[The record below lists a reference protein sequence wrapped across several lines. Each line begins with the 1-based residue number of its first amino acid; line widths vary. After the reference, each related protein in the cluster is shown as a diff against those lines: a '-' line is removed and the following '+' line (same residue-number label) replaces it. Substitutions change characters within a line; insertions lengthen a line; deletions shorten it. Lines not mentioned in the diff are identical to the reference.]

1 MKKVLI
7 FGKGNLYENKK
18 GYIKQNYNII
28 GFLDNKIN
36 ISEIDYDEEK
46 IAIYNPQDLRLY
58 MEQDVMIVLMS
69 YQYIDMW
76 RQLFEL
82 GIKEESI
89 LFGIS
94 FPPYMEDEEILFDK
108 GRSLFVEN
116 DKVLYWM
123 NEREK
128 VIIENHQQLNAIAK
142 KLLRDKY
149 KDKYPII
156 DVIAHMDLMPV
167 SREFGLERGTAIDR
181 YYIEKF
187 LEKNR
192 NLIYGDCIEIAENT
206 YTMRFG
212 QDKIK
217 KSHILHLEGW
227 GENAIKGNLETGEG
241 IEEEKYDCVIITQT
255 LMFTF
260 NEWSRKL
267 TPKMKKL

>member
-94 FPPYMEDEEILFDK
+94 FPPYIVK
-108 GRSLFVEN
+108 
-116 DKVLYWM
+116 
-123 NEREK
+123 
-128 VIIENHQQLNAIAK
+128 
-142 KLLRDKY
+142 
-149 KDKYPII
+149 
-156 DVIAHMDLMPV
+156 
-167 SREFGLERGTAIDR
+167 
-181 YYIEKF
+181 
-187 LEKNR
+187 
-192 NLIYGDCIEIAENT
+192 
-206 YTMRFG
+206 
-212 QDKIK
+212 
-217 KSHILHLEGW
+217 
-227 GENAIKGNLETGEG
+227 
-241 IEEEKYDCVIITQT
+241 
-255 LMFTF
+255 
-260 NEWSRKL
+260 
-267 TPKMKKL
+267 